1 MNSHSSRPSLG
12 RRVLTIGVAIA
23 ALAGAFLLGNSFGE
37 SGKADVRK
45 ACLVTEASAK
55 DRAGTSPG
63 DFVDGDSG
71 CIGDELL
78 ICYSFDEVEPWS
90 CSAGRR

>member
-1 MNSHSSRPSLG
+1 MNSHSSGPSLG
-12 RRVLTIGVAIA
+12 RRLLTIGAAVA
-23 ALAGAFLLGNSFGE
+23 ALAGAFLLGRSIGE

-45 ACLVTEASAK
+45 SCLVTEASAK
-55 DRAGTSPG
+55 DRTGTSPG

-90 CSAGRR
+90 CSAGRP